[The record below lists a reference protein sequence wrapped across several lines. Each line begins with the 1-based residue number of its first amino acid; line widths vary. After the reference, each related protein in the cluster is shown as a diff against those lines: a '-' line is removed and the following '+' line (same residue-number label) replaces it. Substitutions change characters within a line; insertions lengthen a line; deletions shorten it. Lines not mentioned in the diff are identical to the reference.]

1 METIENTSEQKG
13 VLTLGIVTDMLQLS
27 KLQIRTLFTTILGRA
42 NPPGETEPLDDEAK
56 LFLLVADLLEKLGFL
71 KAEQRT
77 LILTELKM
85 RSAADECLPCLNQL
99 AFADNRYCTWTGR
112 AGWLDLET
120 GEVTETLPHPPIETI
135 GYNLNELVR
144 RATYC
149 IEARSGMHV
158 KRPHA
163 ETVEES

>member
-1 METIENTSEQKG
+1 M
-13 VLTLGIVTDMLQLS
+13 LTLGIVTDLLKLS
-27 KLQIRTLFTTILGRA
+27 KLQIRTLFTSVLGR
-42 NPPGETEPLDDEAK
+42 PGLPADSEPLDDEAK

-77 LILTELKM
+77 LILTELRA
-85 RSAADECLPCLNQL
+85 RSVAAECLPCLNQL
-99 AFADNRYCTWTGR
+99 AFADNRYCTWTGHT
-112 AGWLDLET
+112 GWLDLET
-120 GEVTETLPHPPIETI
+120 GDVADTLPHPPIETI

-158 KRPHA
+158 KRPDA
-163 ETVEES
+163 KLVEES